1 MRFSRFGAASLAAGA
16 LFVAR
21 PGTADDVMK
30 TLRAELSVAEV
41 SDFSVENLV
50 GTMRIATGTDRTVSV
65 VVTVHAER
73 QALADGV
80 RLERVSAAG
89 EPPVWRVRYPE
100 HVGAIRYR
108 APLDEDTYQISLG
121 LLSFSSSSYRYDGR
135 TYRISPG
142 HGKRLWADVLV
153 RVPPHLSRARFQN
166 VAGLVDAEGLRGSLR
181 LEVASADLHLRD
193 MEGELTLHGSSGD
206 VRASNIR
213 GTWSSDFSSG
223 DCDLDHFQGE
233 SASFTTSSGDVHAR
247 DVRAGRLAVETSSG
261 DVKIEDS
268 DLEEFRGRASSGD
281 LVLELSGD
289 RLKDVQARTS
299 SGNVTLRLPRD
310 ASFEASASQS
320 SGDMEVG
327 FSGGVGTRH
336 DDKLVGYRRG
346 SNGTKI
352 RIETSSG
359 DLEISPR

>member
-1 MRFSRFGAASLAAGA
+1 MRFLRFGKAGLAAAA
-16 LFVAR
+16 LLVAA
-21 PGTADDVMK
+21 PVVADEVTK
-30 TLRAELSVAEV
+30 TLRAEFSGADV
-41 SDFSVENLV
+41 SNFSIENLA
-50 GTMRIATGTDRTVSV
+50 GTMRVTPGTDGAVSV
-65 VVTVHAER
+65 VVTIHAET

-80 RLERVSAAG
+80 RFERVSAAG
-89 EPPVWRVRYPE
+89 EPPVWRVRYPD
-100 HVGAIRYR
+100 HVGTIRYR
-108 APLDEDTYQISLG
+108 APLGEDTYQISLG

-153 RVPPHLSRARFQN
+153 RVPPLLTRARFQN
-166 VAGLVDAEGLRGSLR
+166 VAGLVDAEGLHGSLR
-181 LEVASADLHLRD
+181 FEVASADLHLRD
-193 MEGELTLHGSSGD
+193 IEGELSLHGSSGD
-206 VRASNIR
+206 VRASEIR

-223 DCDLDHFQGE
+223 DCDLYHFEGE
-233 SASFTTSSGDVHAR
+233 TASFTTSSGDVHAR
-247 DVRAGRLAVETSSG
+247 DVRAGGIGIETSSG
-261 DVKIEDS
+261 DVSIEDS
-268 DLEEFRGRASSGD
+268 DLEEFRGRSSSGD
-281 LVLELSGD
+281 LVLELNGD
-289 RLKDVQARTS
+289 RLKDVQAHTS

-327 FSGGVGTRH
+327 FSGGISTRH

-346 SNGTKI
+346 SNGTRI